1 MRTNI
6 LIVSLFMFLMA
17 GCASNPNS
25 SLAMQC
31 ENGLDIAYKELDY
44 AKANG
49 FDGTVEYT
57 KALSLLSAAKIQQQ
71 FGKYPN
77 CIDKVE
83 RAREYIKAS
92 QR

>member
-1 MRTNI
+1 MRTK
-6 LIVSLFMFLMA
+6 LLVLSLFTFLMV

-25 SLAMQC
+25 SLALQC
-31 ENGLDIAYKELDY
+31 ENGLKVAYQELDY
-44 AKANG
+44 AKAKG

-57 KALSLLSAAKIQQQ
+57 KAAGLLSAAKIQQQ
-71 FGKYPN
+71 FGTYPN

-83 RAREYIKAS
+83 RARAFIKAS

>member
-1 MRTNI
+1 MRTKI
-6 LIVSLFMFLMA
+6 FVVSLFTFLMV

-31 ENGLDIAYKELDY
+31 ENGLEIAYKELDF
-44 AKANG
+44 AKTNG

-57 KALSLLSAAKIQQQ
+57 KAASLLGAAKVQQQ

-77 CIDKVE
+77 CIAKVE
-83 RAREYIKAS
+83 HARGFIKAS

>member
-1 MRTNI
+1 MRTK
-6 LIVSLFMFLMA
+6 LLVLSLFTFLMV

-25 SLAMQC
+25 SLALQC
-31 ENGLDIAYKELDY
+31 ENGLKVAYQELDY
-44 AKANG
+44 AKAKG

-57 KALSLLSAAKIQQQ
+57 KAAGLLSAAKIQQQ

-83 RAREYIKAS
+83 RARAFIKAS

>member
-1 MRTNI
+1 MRTK
-6 LIVSLFMFLMA
+6 LLVLSLFTLLMA

-25 SLAMQC
+25 SLALQC
-31 ENGLDIAYKELDY
+31 ENGLKTAYQELDY
-44 AKANG
+44 AKTNG

-57 KALSLLSAAKIQQQ
+57 KAAGLLSAAKIQQQ

-77 CIDKVE
+77 CIDKVN
-83 RAREYIKAS
+83 RAREFIKAS